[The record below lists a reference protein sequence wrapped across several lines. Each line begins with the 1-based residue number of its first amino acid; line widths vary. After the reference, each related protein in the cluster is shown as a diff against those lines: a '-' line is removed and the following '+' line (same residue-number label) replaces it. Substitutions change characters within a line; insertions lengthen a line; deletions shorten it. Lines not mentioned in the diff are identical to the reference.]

1 MKRLFAAAMTFAVAI
16 PAAAQVAA
24 GRTPAGCID
33 LSRADAKV
41 SATGRLNERSFTD
54 PYGTE
59 VGFLI
64 DLPSPDCADD
74 GGDYADATEKFTQV
88 QVASVD
94 PRIHKALKRA
104 AGSKVTVSGTALA
117 AHTRHHRRPVV
128 VMVDQLKV
136 R

>member
-1 MKRLFAAAMTFAVAI
+1 MNRLFAAAIAVALAI
-16 PAAAQVAA
+16 PAAAQVTA
-24 GRTPAGCID
+24 GRTPAGCLD

-41 SATGRLNERSFTD
+41 SISGRLSERSFTD
-54 PYGTE
+54 PYGSE

-74 GGDYADATEKFTQV
+74 GGDYADLAEKFTQV

-104 AGSKVTVSGTALA
+104 GGHKVTVSGTALA